1 MAHFF
6 EPATLISIAALIVAV
21 LAYAL
26 NRKQPNENK
35 IFEEKIRSYHE
46 IIKVLNQSLN
56 DIFATLE
63 EYAEN
68 KEKAGEHLAVYADTM
83 HGAIDEAYYA
93 VEDVITNNSLTLP
106 DDVGE
111 KLTAFLKLL
120 DKDEYL
126 EKYNS
131 PKSLNSFDNKTNN
144 EFNKIVDAMRAD
156 LEFEQLNKGL
166 KNRLRGNKALRL
178 LKIED

>member
-1 MAHFF
+1 MSQLF
-6 EPATLISIAALIVAV
+6 EPATLISIAALIIAA
-21 LAYAL
+21 LAYVL

-35 IFEEKIRSYHE
+35 IFEEKIRSYHD

-56 DIFATLE
+56 DIFATIE

-68 KEKAGEHLAVYADTM
+68 KEKAGDRLAVYADIM
-83 HGAIDEAYYA
+83 HGAIDEAYFA

-106 DDVGE
+106 DEVGE
-111 KLTAFLKLL
+111 KLTYFLRLL
-120 DKDEYL
+120 DKEEYL

-131 PKSLNSFDNKTNN
+131 PKSLKSFDTKTNN
-144 EFNKIVDAMRAD
+144 EFNKIIDAMRVD

-166 KNRLRGNKALRL
+166 KNRLRGSKALRL